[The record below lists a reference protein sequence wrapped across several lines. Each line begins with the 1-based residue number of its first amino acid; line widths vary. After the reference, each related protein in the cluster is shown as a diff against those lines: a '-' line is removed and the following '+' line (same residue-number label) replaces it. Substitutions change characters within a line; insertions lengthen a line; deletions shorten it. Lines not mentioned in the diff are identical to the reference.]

1 LQKLLLET
9 DCPVTYGREERYES
23 QPVDVLRG
31 LKAVSQLKGIEE
43 AVVAEQTTGNAI
55 EFFSLDIEI

>member
-1 LQKLLLET
+1 
-9 DCPVTYGREERYES
+9 VTYGREQRYES

-43 AVVAEQTTGNAI
+43 AVVAEQTTRNAI
-55 EFFSLDIEI
+55 EFFSLEVEI